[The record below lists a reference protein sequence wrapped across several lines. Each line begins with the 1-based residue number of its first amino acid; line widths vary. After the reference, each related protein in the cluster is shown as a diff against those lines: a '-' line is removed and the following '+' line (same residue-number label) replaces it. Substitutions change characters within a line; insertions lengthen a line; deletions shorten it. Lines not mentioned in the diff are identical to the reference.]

1 MADIQTVELKKIN
14 EYVGSLDSI
23 VSLTGAI
30 LYGLDSDGNSVK
42 IELSRVR
49 DTSELQAKITAVET
63 KAETNRTN
71 IATLSTTVD
80 GKADAVHTHLVAD
93 VVGLSDALDDKSDV
107 GHTHAISDV
116 TNLSISLEGKSNE
129 GHTHEIS
136 DVSDLTTALGGK
148 SNVGHSHYIEDVQ
161 GLQTALDGK
170 ANAVHTHTIPEIE
183 QLQNTVTEQNARI
196 TAAEQEV
203 IQLTV
208 AAGIPQLRDFADY
221 TPIDG
226 SVVQYIGETTAT
238 YTTNYLYRYTES
250 TDSWAR
256 VNVQPEQDISG
267 IATNAAAIQ
276 SINDKIGSANGIAS
290 LDSSGKV
297 PSTELPSYVDD
308 VLEFSS
314 LSNFPETGV
323 SGIIYIALDTNI
335 TYRWGSSTYV
345 PIGSNLALGETSSTA
360 YRGDRGKT
368 AYDHSQTTGNPHGTT
383 LSDLPSVQTAL
394 NAKQDTITKNQYL
407 KQVVDIDDYV
417 AELGEIV
424 KKVGGT
430 TSEFVNNYEYKA
442 VREYSAG
449 LEYVKAPTS
458 YNFKVVNTQEVG
470 TVITPKF
477 LRVDITD
484 TSDTVVIRCFGA
496 NYTYGNRTVT
506 ASIYVKKIN
515 FNVNGEGWGSL
526 YSGYETRIDYFT
538 LNNDTLTDSQGVT
551 YSVNVDYEETLKKF
565 SVTPALDWNEEFAYT
580 SNVYTRN
587 DYYDEFWLC
596 GLFLVNSPNAY
607 TTDVFL
613 PIHDGVHKI
622 STHKIYEWERIDAQP
637 SFELTDNGSATDPI
651 YVDNGTIEQGGKFH
665 TINTVGEI
673 KPSTGDDLNDY
684 TTPGTY
690 GTDGGYGGSTLAQSL
705 LNCPVTCGFRMTVQ
719 TAGYDDQYICQI
731 LIGKNSTLW
740 LRHGWKSSGSTTYD
754 NWSTWGQFADS
765 SSFLATAG
773 GTVTGTLILS
783 RTQDA
788 SGTANNKPALIIG
801 GTDTQAHIEIDGNEI
816 LAKASGTTS
825 TKLYLQDGNGELG
838 LAGSDYS
845 VSNPDKFRTAIG
857 AGTSSL
863 AIGTTASTA
872 ASGNHTHALTL
883 ATDTGTSSIT
893 LALGSKYKLTAGGKT
908 LIFTMPAKPSYT
920 ASDVGAMSST
930 VNTSSSVTWYNN
942 RSGSVAIT
950 KIGRVVVGYIGL
962 NSFTTSLSVGSTIC
976 SLPYTPSQSIYF
988 PVQNSNSDNALMRID
1003 ANSAYIK
1010 AGTANLGSNISWY
1023 GMFVYIATS

>member
-1 MADIQTVELKKIN
+1 MADIQTIELKKIN
-14 EYVGSLDSI
+14 EFVDNLDEI
-23 VSLTGAI
+23 VSLEGSVA
-30 LYGLDSDGNSVK
+30 YGLDSEGNSGK
-42 IELSRVR
+42 IDISPIQNISNIQTRL
-49 DTSELQAKITAVET
+49 TTVEA
-63 KAETNRTN
+63 KAETNRAN
-71 IATLSTTVD
+71 IASLSTTTD
-80 GKADAVHTHLVAD
+80 G
-93 VVGLSDALDDKSDV
+93 KSDV
-107 GHTHAISDV
+107 GHTHNISDV
-116 TNLSISLEGKSNE
+116 QGLSTELNGKSDVGHTHNISDIADLQTDIDGKSDV

-136 DVSDLTTALGGK
+136 DVGELTTALDGK
-148 SNVGHSHYIEDVQ
+148 SDVGHSHYIEDVQ
-161 GLQTALDGK
+161 GLRTALDGK
-170 ANAVHTHTIPEIE
+170 ADAVHTHTIPEIE

-203 IQLTV
+203 NQLTV

-226 SVVQYIGETTAT
+226 SVVQYIGETTAN

-308 VLEFSS
+308 VLEYSS

-335 TYRWGSSTYV
+335 TYRWGGSTYV
-345 PIGSNLALGETSSTA
+345 PIGSDLALGETSSTA

-368 AYDHSQTTGNPHGTT
+368 AYDHSQTMGNPHGTT

-394 NAKQDTITKNQYL
+394 NGKQDTIGKNQFL
-407 KQVVDIDDYV
+407 KQVVNIDNYE

-458 YNFKVVNTQEVG
+458 YTFKVVNTQEVG

-477 LRVDITD
+477 LRVNITD

-506 ASIYVKKIN
+506 ASIYVKKTN

-526 YSGYETRIDYFT
+526 YSGYESRIDYFT

-596 GLFLVNSPNAY
+596 GLFLVNSPNTY

-622 STHKIYEWERIDAQP
+622 STHKLFEWERVDAQP

-651 YVDNGTIEQGGKFH
+651 YVENGTIEQGGKFH
-665 TINTVGEI
+665 TLNTVGELV
-673 KPSTGDDLNDY
+673 PQTGDDLNDY

-690 GTDGGYGGSTLAQSL
+690 GTGGGHGGSTLAQSL

-719 TAGYDDQYICQI
+719 TAGFDSLYVCQI

-740 LRHGWKSSGSTTYD
+740 IRHGWKSSGSTTY
-754 NWSTWGQFADS
+754 NTWSTWGQFADS
-765 SSFLATAG
+765 SNFLATSG
-773 GTVTGTLILS
+773 GTVSGTLILS
-783 RTQDA
+783 KTQDA
-788 SGTANNKPALIIG
+788 SGTANNKPALIVG
-801 GTDTQAHIEIDGNEI
+801 GTDTQKHLEIDANEI
-816 LAKASGTTS
+816 IAKADGTSGTT
-825 TKLYLQDGNGELG
+825 LWLQDGHGIVG
-838 LAGSDYS
+838 MSGSDYS
-845 VSNPDKFRTAIG
+845 VANPDKFRTAIG
-857 AGTSSL
+857 CSY
-863 AIGTTASTA
+863 GTTSGTV
-872 ASGNHTHALTL
+872 SEGNHTHNLTL
-883 ATDTGTSSIT
+883 ATDTGTSTIT
-893 LALGSKYKLTAGGKT
+893 LAHGSKYKLTAGGKT
-908 LIFTMPAKPSYT
+908 LIFTMPSSGAPSVTTATGSLGSSGYALAKFGNVCTLRLSAGISGTYT
-920 ASDVGAMSST
+920 LPTNIPKPNSSL
-930 VNTSSSVTWYNN
+930 SSVTNGQHIKITQSQIIVT
-942 RSGSVAIT
+942 SGYADGESIT
-950 KIGRVVVGYIGL
+950 YIC
-962 NSFTTSLSVGSTIC
+962 V
-976 SLPYTPSQSIYF
+976 
-988 PVQNSNSDNALMRID
+988 
-1003 ANSAYIK
+1003 
-1010 AGTANLGSNISWY
+1010 
-1023 GMFVYIATS
+1023 